1 MSHSVLVCDDAVF
14 MRAMIKQVLSDAGYD
29 IAGEAEN
36 GEDAI
41 TKFRELKPDLVTMDI
56 VMPDLD
62 GISAVGKI
70 VAESPDARVIVC
82 SAMGQEALLEKA
94 VAAGAKGYIV
104 KPFSPPQLLEAV
116 ERALG

>member
-1 MSHSVLVCDDAVF
+1 
-14 MRAMIKQVLSDAGYD
+14 MRAMIKQVLSDAGFD
-29 IAGEAEN
+29 IVGEAEN

-70 VAESPDARVIVC
+70 VAENPDARIIVC
-82 SAMGQEALLEKA
+82 SAMGQEALLERA
-94 VAAGAKGYIV
+94 VSAGAKGYIV
-104 KPFSPPQLLEAV
+104 KPFSPPQLLEVV